1 MKEAIKIISS
11 VVLLTIIFAF
21 AVTLPGCN
29 FVSDYGY
36 TRNSDMLGYLQYTNK
51 TLNVSVLTPESWK
64 SEVTIGGQY
73 VMMPP
78 DPKVADISVA
88 SSTVEWL
95 MGEGTPKSTTLEEYR
110 KHRLPQINEKN
121 MGPNLTVSV
130 KKTTLAGHDAYEI
143 LYSMLPEGEAQYLVT
158 QETFTVVDG
167 MVYRLY
173 YGASKDVFDKYLNE
187 LEVVKNSYRILK

>member
-1 MKEAIKIISS
+1 MKTFN
-11 VVLLTIIFAF
+11 LLTIIFAF
-21 AVTLPGCN
+21 ALTLTGCN

-36 TRNSDMLGYLQYTNK
+36 TRNSDTPGYLQYTNK

-78 DPKVADISVA
+78 GSNEADISVA

-121 MGPNLTVSV
+121 IGPKLTVSV
-130 KKTTLAGHDAYEI
+130 RKTMLAGHDAYEI
-143 LYSMLPEGEAQYLVT
+143 LYSMLPEGQTQYIVY

-173 YGASKDVFDKYLNE
+173 YGTTKDIYNKYLNE